1 MNEKR
6 LTKKLL
12 ATIPTFSNVDKRS
25 DVYYPFAV
33 LNERFFFR
41 NQFMR
46 EIHSQKVTV
55 KKLKKKLFKGYEIT
69 NKMANSKTVRTTKK
83 STKKVVKTP
92 AVQKETVVPVVEP
105 PKEETPVPVVE
116 IPVEPTSDNLETS
129 EVVNNLDNTD
139 SPNNVLSENDN
150 AVSDNNE
157 NLVEKKAKL
166 KPDKDSL
173 IKKWNECFEIYADV
187 LKARKQPHQNQ
198 SLYNYLRSLKNDTMK
213 VIRVKNKGNVT
224 DANKNQTSGFLKPV
238 NVSDDLR
245 KFINPLFLDDQEK
258 EKPITRV
265 LITQKLCQYIK
276 EKNLQKPEDKRE
288 ILPDDS
294 LKKLFNI
301 QPDEKEKLT
310 YYSMQKR
317 IQSHIFKI

>member
-1 MNEKR
+1 MK
-6 LTKKLL
+6 
-12 ATIPTFSNVDKRS
+12 
-25 DVYYPFAV
+25 
-33 LNERFFFR
+33 
-41 NQFMR
+41 

-83 STKKVVKTP
+83 TTKKVVKAP

-116 IPVEPTSDNLETS
+116 IPVETTSDNVETT
-129 EVVNNLDNTD
+129 EVENTE
-139 SPNNVLSENDN
+139 SSNNVTSENDN

-157 NLVEKKAKL
+157 NLVEKKVKL